1 MFRGIITTINVD
13 LKKNIDAKK
22 IHRYLS
28 KFYKK
33 SKFVKIK
40 KINSLLST
48 NEVINTNNCLISIC
62 NSKNKNKLI
71 IILIFVTNC
80 SIDTK
85 TGIWENKKEISTDT
99 ELSSL
104 SFDENLTF
112 DEFKNNVIIYGKKSE
127 YPKLME

>member
-1 MFRGIITTINVD
+1 MFKI
-13 LKKNIDAKK
+13 LK
-22 IHRYLS
+22 LM
-28 KFYKK
+28 
-33 SKFVKIK
+33 
-40 KINSLLST
+40 
-48 NEVINTNNCLISIC
+48 
-62 NSKNKNKLI
+62 

-85 TGIWENKKEISTDT
+85 TGIWENNKAISTDT

>member
-1 MFRGIITTINVD
+1 MF
-13 LKKNIDAKK
+13 K
-22 IHRYLS
+22 
-28 KFYKK
+28 
-33 SKFVKIK
+33 
-40 KINSLLST
+40 LL
-48 NEVINTNNCLISIC
+48 
-62 NSKNKNKLI
+62 KLI

-85 TGIWENKKEISTDT
+85 TGIWKNKKEISNDTD
-99 ELSSL
+99 LYSL

>member
-1 MFRGIITTINVD
+1 MFRLLNVM
-13 LKKNIDAKK
+13 
-22 IHRYLS
+22 
-28 KFYKK
+28 
-33 SKFVKIK
+33 
-40 KINSLLST
+40 
-48 NEVINTNNCLISIC
+48 
-62 NSKNKNKLI
+62 

-99 ELSSL
+99 DLSSV

-112 DEFKNNVIIYGKKSE
+112 DEYKNNVIIYGKKSK

>member
-1 MFRGIITTINVD
+1 MFKI
-13 LKKNIDAKK
+13 LK
-22 IHRYLS
+22 LM
-28 KFYKK
+28 
-33 SKFVKIK
+33 
-40 KINSLLST
+40 
-48 NEVINTNNCLISIC
+48 
-62 NSKNKNKLI
+62 
-71 IILIFVTNC
+71 IILIFFTNC

-104 SFDENLTF
+104 SFDENLTY

>member
-1 MFRGIITTINVD
+1 MFKL
-13 LKKNIDAKK
+13 LK
-22 IHRYLS
+22 LM
-28 KFYKK
+28 
-33 SKFVKIK
+33 
-40 KINSLLST
+40 
-48 NEVINTNNCLISIC
+48 
-62 NSKNKNKLI
+62 

-80 SIDTK
+80 SFDTK

>member
-1 MFRGIITTINVD
+1 MFKL
-13 LKKNIDAKK
+13 LK
-22 IHRYLS
+22 LM
-28 KFYKK
+28 
-33 SKFVKIK
+33 
-40 KINSLLST
+40 
-48 NEVINTNNCLISIC
+48 
-62 NSKNKNKLI
+62 
-71 IILIFVTNC
+71 IILIFFTSC

-85 TGIWENKKEISTDT
+85 TGIWENKKEISTDS

>member
-1 MFRGIITTINVD
+1 MFKL
-13 LKKNIDAKK
+13 LKLMI
-22 IHRYLS
+22 
-28 KFYKK
+28 F
-33 SKFVKIK
+33 
-40 KINSLLST
+40 
-48 NEVINTNNCLISIC
+48 
-62 NSKNKNKLI
+62 
-71 IILIFVTNC
+71 LIFVNNC

>member
-1 MFRGIITTINVD
+1 MFKL
-13 LKKNIDAKK
+13 LK
-22 IHRYLS
+22 LM
-28 KFYKK
+28 
-33 SKFVKIK
+33 
-40 KINSLLST
+40 
-48 NEVINTNNCLISIC
+48 
-62 NSKNKNKLI
+62 
-71 IILIFVTNC
+71 IILIFFTSC

-112 DEFKNNVIIYGKKSE
+112 DEFKNNIIIYGKKSE

>member
-1 MFRGIITTINVD
+1 MFKL
-13 LKKNIDAKK
+13 LK
-22 IHRYLS
+22 LM
-28 KFYKK
+28 
-33 SKFVKIK
+33 
-40 KINSLLST
+40 
-48 NEVINTNNCLISIC
+48 
-62 NSKNKNKLI
+62 

-85 TGIWENKKEISTDT
+85 TGIWEYKNEISTDT

>member
-1 MFRGIITTINVD
+1 MFRP
-13 LKKNIDAKK
+13 LK
-22 IHRYLS
+22 LM
-28 KFYKK
+28 
-33 SKFVKIK
+33 
-40 KINSLLST
+40 
-48 NEVINTNNCLISIC
+48 
-62 NSKNKNKLI
+62 
-71 IILIFVTNC
+71 IILIFFTSC

>member
-1 MFRGIITTINVD
+1 MF
-13 LKKNIDAKK
+13 K
-22 IHRYLS
+22 
-28 KFYKK
+28 
-33 SKFVKIK
+33 
-40 KINSLLST
+40 LL
-48 NEVINTNNCLISIC
+48 NLM
-62 NSKNKNKLI
+62 
-71 IILIFVTNC
+71 IILILATHC

-85 TGIWENKKEISTDT
+85 TAIWENKKEISTDK